1 MVVADLEAFAPLA
14 TNHFAL
20 TGGVAGIFERKGGG
34 GRWVTQ
40 YQTEDS
46 HKFSPADYCLFA
58 KKRLTKGGGRH
69 LGTPFPRPSLSHAPV
84 LLR

>member
-34 GRWVTQ
+34 GGGSHSIKQRILTSFRQLIIVCLLKKGLQRGVTD
-40 YQTEDS
+40 T
-46 HKFSPADYCLFA
+46 
-58 KKRLTKGGGRH
+58 
-69 LGTPFPRPSLSHAPV
+69 
-84 LLR
+84 

>member
-1 MVVADLEAFAPLA
+1 MADLEAFAPLA

-46 HKFSPADYCLFA
+46 HKFSPAD
-58 KKRLTKGGGRH
+58 
-69 LGTPFPRPSLSHAPV
+69 
-84 LLR
+84 